1 MNPAVA
7 PAPAASPLRAEKQAL
22 RRAILAAR
30 DALPPDWR
38 ASESRLAVGEL
49 ASLAGFREA
58 GAVLL
63 TLPFGSEIDVR
74 PLAAAALREGKALLL
89 PRVNPLTRMLELFRV
104 RDLAADIVAGQWNI
118 PEPRS
123 DCRRADPR
131 DVEWV
136 LVPGVAFDAACG
148 RLGYGGGFYDR
159 LLPLIDA
166 QIPRLAAA
174 FDMQLVPAVPRGS
187 HDLAVDCLI
196 TPKSRHTRQRETP

>member
-1 MNPAVA
+1 V
-7 PAPAASPLRAEKQAL
+7 L
-22 RRAILAAR
+22 RREILTAR
-30 DALPPDWR
+30 DALPEDWR
-38 ASESRLAVGEL
+38 ADASRIAVGEL
-49 ASLAGFREA
+49 AALAGFREA

-74 PLAAAALREGKALLL
+74 PLALAALGEGKALLL
-89 PRVNPLTRMLELFRV
+89 PRVNAATRMLELFRV
-104 RDLAADIVAGQWNI
+104 RDLSADIVAGPWNI
-118 PEPRS
+118 PEPRQ

-166 QIPRLAAA
+166 QVPRIAAA
-174 FDMQLVPAVPRGS
+174 FEMQMVPQVPRGT
-187 HDLAVDCLI
+187 HDLAVDCII
-196 TPKSRHTRQRETP
+196 THNRRHQRQREAT